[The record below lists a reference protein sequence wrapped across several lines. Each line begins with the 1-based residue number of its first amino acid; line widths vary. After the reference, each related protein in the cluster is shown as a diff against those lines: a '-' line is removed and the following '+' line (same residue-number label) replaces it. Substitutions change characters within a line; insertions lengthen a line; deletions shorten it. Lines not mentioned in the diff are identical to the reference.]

1 MHIAQAGTVRY
12 TVSTPTADHRHLRSS
27 YRTSPGRPALDLTV
41 DPHMATSIDWDT
53 YFITNRHQQEQM
65 LIRIFGD
72 EVEAANARKI
82 LNRIFHPHELKGM
95 IAEQQGQEVRIRQTK
110 NAIRM
115 LKSLLRTVD
124 NNSTSTS
131 KAAEIIA
138 AISESIATLANYE
151 SELSTRTHRSM

>member
-1 MHIAQAGTVRY
+1 
-12 TVSTPTADHRHLRSS
+12 
-27 YRTSPGRPALDLTV
+27 
-41 DPHMATSIDWDT
+41 
-53 YFITNRHQQEQM
+53 M

-72 EVEAANARKI
+72 EVEATNARKI
-82 LNRIFHPHELKGM
+82 LNRIFHPHELKGI
-95 IAEQQGQEVRIRQTK
+95 IAEQHGQEVRIRQQK
-110 NAIRM
+110 NVIRM